1 MKNNTENES
10 AYAKATADK
19 LVETAAKIAAWGES
33 HGMSRA
39 QLVRNF
45 TDLGSEKSFRD
56 ISGGQLEGYNAEN
69 QLTKYRAVYATM
81 EELAN
86 QGGEERIYDDL
97 GTVVKIRRA
106 FLGVVKATGTN
117 RVLIVQGESGVGKT
131 TAVGLLR
138 GKYGTGRISY
148 VEASD
153 VWADSPNAFLGAIL
167 RALGVT
173 ELPAGRV
180 QRLEEVQARLAIS
193 RRCLVID
200 EAHHLGPHCL
210 NTVKTLVNT
219 TPGEFILVA
228 IPTLW
233 NKLQAH
239 AYQEAKQIA
248 TNRLSERVKLTLD
261 EADIRLYL
269 SKRFKDDGTS
279 GGPEPRPRNDAALK
293 VAAKI
298 IRPAALLAGNYAFV
312 RDVARELASLEADA
326 VSRAVTAVTGRR

>member
-1 MKNNTENES
+1 M
-10 AYAKATADK
+10 
-19 LVETAAKIAAWGES
+19 
-33 HGMSRA
+33 
-39 QLVRNF
+39 
-45 TDLGSEKSFRD
+45 
-56 ISGGQLEGYNAEN
+56 
-69 QLTKYRAVYATM
+69 
-81 EELAN
+81 
-86 QGGEERIYDDL
+86 
-97 GTVVKIRRA
+97 KIRRA

-180 QRLEEVQARLAIS
+180 QRLEEVQSRLGIS

-261 EADIRLYL
+261 EADIRTYL
-269 SKRFKDDGTS
+269 SKRFGA
-279 GGPEPRPRNDAALK
+279 EAPRSDMAAALK

-312 RDVARELASLEADA
+312 RDVARELTGLDA
-326 VSRAVTAVTGRR
+326 ETVSRAVTAVTGRR

>member
-1 MKNNTENES
+1 MQETTKE
-10 AYAKATADK
+10 
-19 LVETAAKIAAWGES
+19 LVDIAAKIAAWGEA

-56 ISGGQLEGYNAEN
+56 IASGQLDGYNAEN

-81 EELAN
+81 EELSN

-97 GTVVKIRRA
+97 STVVRLRRA
-106 FLGVVKATGTN
+106 FLGVVKAAGTN

-138 GKYGTGRISY
+138 GKYGAGRISY

-173 ELPAGRV
+173 EPPSGRV
-180 QRLEEVQARLAIS
+180 ARLEEVQSRLSIS

-261 EADIRLYL
+261 EADVRTYL
-269 SKRFKDDGTS
+269 SKRF
-279 GGPEPRPRNDAALK
+279 PDASAADLK
-293 VAAKI
+293 VAARI
-298 IRPAALLAGNYAFV
+298 IRPAALMSGNYAFV
-312 RDVARELASLEADA
+312 RDVARELANVTPEVVSKA
-326 VSRAVTAVTGRR
+326 VSAVTARR

>member
-1 MKNNTENES
+1 MNNKIEEE
-10 AYAKATADK
+10 
-19 LVETAAKIAAWGES
+19 LIETAAKIAAWGEA

-56 ISGGQLEGYNAEN
+56 ISNGDLEGYSVEN

-81 EELAN
+81 AELAD
-86 QGGEERIYDDL
+86 QGGEEKIFDDL
-97 GTVVKIRRA
+97 GTVVKLRRA
-106 FLGVVKATGTN
+106 FLGVVKAAGTN
-117 RVLIVQGESGVGKT
+117 RVLIVQGESGIGKT

-138 GKYGTGRISY
+138 GKYGSGRISY

-167 RALGVT
+167 RSLGMT

-180 QRLEEVQARLAIS
+180 QRLEEVQSRLAIS

-248 TNRLSERVKLTLD
+248 TGRGSCD
-261 EADIRLYL
+261 
-269 SKRFKDDGTS
+269 
-279 GGPEPRPRNDAALK
+279 
-293 VAAKI
+293 
-298 IRPAALLAGNYAFV
+298 
-312 RDVARELASLEADA
+312 SL
-326 VSRAVTAVTGRR
+326 

>member
-1 MKNNTENES
+1 MKSQLES
-10 AYAKATADK
+10 E

-56 ISGGQLEGYNAEN
+56 ISAGQLEGYNAEN

-261 EADIRLYL
+261 EADIRTYL
-269 SKRFKDDGTS
+269 AKRFGA
-279 GGPEPRPRNDAALK
+279 EAPRSDMAAALK

-298 IRPAALLAGNYAFV
+298 IRPSALLSGNYAFV
-312 RDVARELASLEADA
+312 RDVSRALAGLDADA
-326 VSRAVTAVTGRR
+326 VSRAVTAVAARR

>member
-1 MKNNTENES
+1 MKNNMENE
-10 AYAKATADK
+10 
-19 LVETAAKIAAWGES
+19 LVEIAAKIAAWGES

-56 ISGGQLEGYNAEN
+56 ISAGQLEGYNAEN

-86 QGGEERIYDDL
+86 QGGEEKIYDDL

-117 RVLIVQGESGVGKT
+117 RVLIVQGESGGGKT

-180 QRLEEVQARLAIS
+180 QRLEEVQSRLGIS

-261 EADIRLYL
+261 EADVRLYL
-269 SKRFKDDGTS
+269 AKRFQ
-279 GGPEPRPRNDAALK
+279 DASAADLK

-298 IRPAALLAGNYAFV
+298 IRPSALLSGNYAFV
-312 RDVARELASLEADA
+312 RDVARELTGLDA
-326 VSRAVTAVTGRR
+326 ETVSRAVSAVTARR

>member
-1 MKNNTENES
+1 MKNQVENE
-10 AYAKATADK
+10 

-56 ISGGQLEGYNAEN
+56 ISAGNLEGYNAEN

-117 RVLIVQGESGVGKT
+117 RVLIVQGESGIGKT

-261 EADIRLYL
+261 EADIRTYL
-269 SKRFKDDGTS
+269 AKRFKDAQ
-279 GGPEPRPRNDAALK
+279 PAELK
-293 VAAKI
+293 IAAKI

-312 RDVARELASLEADA
+312 RDVARELTTLEAEA